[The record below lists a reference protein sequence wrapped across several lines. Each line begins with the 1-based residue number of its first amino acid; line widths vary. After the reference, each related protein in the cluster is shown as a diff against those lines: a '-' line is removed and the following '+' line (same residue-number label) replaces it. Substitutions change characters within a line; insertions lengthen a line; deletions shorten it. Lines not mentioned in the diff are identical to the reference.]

1 MRAKRLISAFSVAFW
16 LIGHIHPAF
25 AQIYI
30 EDSAYTKA
38 VDALTD
44 AGVLDPAF
52 DVRLG
57 AGVNRAEAL
66 KIILKSL
73 PEYSSRIEEMRS
85 SMPSLPLFPDVKQRE
100 WFAPYT
106 ELGFRAG
113 LVKGYPD
120 GLFRPERGVKVSEA
134 TTMVARA
141 YANPMASIEFR
152 TSPDLPNERDMWF
165 TPSINLILARN
176 AVMPGSRLNPS
187 DFMTRG
193 QLIDMVYRMHEAKV
207 RGIASYT
214 PQGSV
219 RASSVTSATP
229 SSGGMA
235 VAPDAHANALEFAS
249 QKPFSISIP
258 SLSMMDLSVH
268 HPEDASSQK
277 SILAVLQ
284 EGVGHLFSYP
294 GQDGKVMIYG
304 HSSSWPWDLSKY
316 TKIFRGINKIEIGA
330 FVYVTYD
337 GKLHIY
343 EITAKQTI
351 PVGDT
356 TPFDPDENGEE
367 LILYTCWPPDTVNER
382 FIVYGK
388 PVKTIPL

>member
-1 MRAKRLISAFSVAFW
+1 MRANRLISAFSAAFW
-16 LIGHIHPAF
+16 LLSQMSPAF

-52 DVRLG
+52 DVRLS

-73 PEYSSRIEEMRS
+73 PEHSARIDEMRS
-85 SMPSLPLFPDVKQRE
+85 SMPSLPLFPDVKQNE

-134 TTMVARA
+134 VAMVARA
-141 YANPMASIEFR
+141 NADPMASISFR
-152 TSPDLPNERDMWF
+152 TSPDLPNERDQWF

-176 AVMPGSRLNPS
+176 AVMPGSRLSPS
-187 DFMTRG
+187 GFMTRG
-193 QLIDMVYRMHEAKV
+193 QLIDMVYRMREAKA
-207 RGIASYT
+207 RGLSSYT
-214 PQGSV
+214 PPGSGP
-219 RASSVTSATP
+219 ASSIPPGSP
-229 SSGGMA
+229 SSGTV
-235 VAPDAHANALEFAS
+235 VASDSHANALEFAS
-249 QKPFSISIP
+249 EKPFAISIP
-258 SLSMMDLSVH
+258 SLSMMDLSVR
-268 HPEDASSQK
+268 HPEDALSQK

-284 EGVGHLFSYP
+284 EGVGHLFSFP
-294 GQDGKVMIYG
+294 GLGGKVMIYG

-316 TKIFRGINKIEIGA
+316 TKIFRDINKIEIGA
-330 FVYVTYD
+330 FVYVTYE
-337 GKLHIY
+337 GKLFVY
-343 EITAKQTI
+343 QVTAKETI
-351 PVGDT
+351 PVGDS

-382 FIVYGK
+382 FIVYAK
-388 PVKTIPL
+388 PVKTVTLK